1 MRDARL
7 REAAFLPGSVRSA
20 AGPLWIGFIP
30 ICRHPAHGNSAGNA
44 AAKLDMAFKA
54 DYNRRRRTPE
64 VSRFGGIA
72 APGSF

>member
-1 MRDARL
+1 
-7 REAAFLPGSVRSA
+7 
-20 AGPLWIGFIP
+20 LWIGFIP